1 MNHKMKVIAI
11 LIYGCFVTGCRDSSG
26 HDDLREAL
34 RVHREAVDIAQSL
47 RVFLNRD
54 TIDYAD
60 SVLLWKKVIDDWEQ
74 NLVEVPGNHTE
85 HHSHHNHHH
94 VLIELAPREMLAVQ
108 RAMKEQIEQ
117 LRKRIMHG
125 SEH

>member
-1 MNHKMKVIAI
+1 MNHKMNVIAI

-34 RVHREAVDIAQSL
+34 QVHQEAVDIAQNL

-54 TIDYAD
+54 TITYAD
-60 SVLLWKKVIDDWEQ
+60 SVLLWKSLIDNWEHS
-74 NLVEVPGNHTE
+74 LVEVPGDHTKD
-85 HHSHHNHHH
+85 HSQHHH
-94 VLIELAPREMLAVQ
+94 DDKPVDLAPAEMLAVQ

-117 LRKRIMHG
+117 LRKRIVHG
-125 SEH
+125 REH